1 MIPGCTL
8 SSLKQ
13 MEMFYV
19 NSPSKR
25 TKLVSKLTI
34 DFNNRMSEMQIG
46 CLYLFKS
53 GKLHMTLTSSGRL
66 QTFIVSFIVK
76 CDCRRNM

>member
-1 MIPGCTL
+1 VGDAMVGCL
-8 SSLKQ
+8 LNSQKQ
-13 MEMFYV
+13 MEAYYV

-34 DFNNRMSEMQIG
+34 DFTSRMSEMQIG

-53 GKLHMTLTSSGRL
+53 GKLHMALTSSGHL
-66 QTFIVSFIVK
+66 QTFIVETDDAGEV
-76 CDCRRNM
+76 